1 MQSKMKYIKWFVFAI
16 LDVLFNVA
24 AYITDPIVLLFAD
37 EVGNLPRAFIW
48 WENWDD
54 HLDVSWMI
62 YENHVPKFAKY
73 DFNKHYRYHA
83 PEEAIK
89 LIGEYRGYVDLLDG
103 NFTTK
108 ERLQRYICRL
118 FWLWRNNAYGFS
130 YYVTGIDICKADVT
144 KIKTV
149 EKDGYIYYVT
159 DYAFCYKD
167 ERKSF
172 AGFCWDNYVGWKF
185 RRLDDDKQRCM
196 LAFRI
201 TPFYKERK

>member
-1 MQSKMKYIKWFVFAI
+1 MKYLKWFVFSI
-16 LDVLFNVA
+16 LDVLFNIA
-24 AYITDPIVLLFAD
+24 AYVTDPIVLLFAD
-37 EVGNLPRAFIW
+37 EVGNLPRAFIL

-73 DFNKHYRYHA
+73 DFNKHYRYYT
-83 PEEAIK
+83 PEEAK
-89 LIGEYRGYVDLLDG
+89 QLIGEYRGYVDLLDG
-103 NFTTK
+103 NFTAK